1 MRRVCRGVLC
11 AIVCLGA
18 ARAAAADDYLDRT
31 ERNRSGRTRVVEAPG
46 FSAGDLTELIK
57 SLDAQAPPPPVPPG
71 PPGPESIRK
80 AARPGPRAPDPGQLK
95 AALRELAA
103 LKAKPPPPGAG
114 VARLAD
120 RLSTWGF
127 SLRRGLEGP
136 AAKKGAILV
145 YTHDVLD
152 DDDAFRSEFAFKYNP
167 VLAPRAV
174 RPWRLASLVGV
185 AGNLTSEKPKD
196 TNGYAVFGGLDV
208 NYDNQRW
215 TKDSNLATRRLYLGA
230 RLLHEE
236 AQNGSILKTYGVFTA
251 EPKIGA
257 WALGVRHG
265 LGPRDGCA
273 APDLGACSR
282 HLDRALSWQWDL
294 AANVALG
301 TVEKN
306 GAGRERDDI
315 LAVEVKTGVVL
326 YLDWLGRRLG
336 RAFDPL
342 IDPLLSLDYT
352 ARWMPDQAD
361 TYVDLVTLGLKVPI
375 TEYISVEVIYENG
388 AKGPSLDEVE
398 AFEVA
403 LSVGF

>member
-1 MRRVCRGVLC
+1 MKRGCRGVLC
-11 AIVCLGA
+11 ALVWLGA
-18 ARAAAADDYLDRT
+18 ARAADADDYLDRT
-31 ERNRSGRTRVVEAPG
+31 ERNRSGRTRVAEAPG
-46 FSAGDLTELIK
+46 LSADDLTRLLQ
-57 SLDAQAPPPPVPPG
+57 SLDAQAPPPAA
-71 PPGPESIRK
+71 PPGPEGVK
-80 AARPGPRAPDPGQLK
+80 EAARPGPGASDQERLK

-145 YTHDVLD
+145 YTHDVLE

-167 VLAPRAV
+167 VLAPRAR
-174 RPWRLASLVGV
+174 RPWRLAPLVGV

-196 TNGYAVFGGLDV
+196 TNGYAVFGGVDV

-230 RLLHEE
+230 RLIHEE
-236 AQNGSILKTYGVFTA
+236 AQNGSILKTYGAFTA

-282 HLDRALSWQWDL
+282 HLDRVLSWQWDL

-315 LAVEVKTGVVL
+315 LAVEVKSGVVL

-336 RAFDPL
+336 WAFDPL
-342 IDPLLSLDYT
+342 SYPLLSLDYT

-361 TYVDLVTLGLKVPI
+361 TYVDLLTLGLKIPI
-375 TEYISVEVIYENG
+375 TEYIGVEVIYENG